1 LQLQDVKG
9 DTGVAAAETGRTK
22 PSSEDGRA
30 APSRPP
36 RGSEVDLAAR
46 IAALEQARAVAEA
59 ANQAKTRFLMGL
71 SHEIRTPLNAIHGYA
86 QLLERGAALSPAE
99 AGRIIRRSSEHLADL
114 VEGLLDISRIES
126 GVLKLNRETVALR
139 ALLEQV
145 AAMFRIEA
153 GNRGLEFNYK
163 PAANLPTWVLAD
175 ERRLRQV
182 LINLLSNAIKYTP
195 AGSVTLSVRY
205 RSMVAEFEVAD
216 TGIGIAPEDAERIFQ
231 PFDRGGG
238 RAAGV
243 APGIGLGL
251 ALSRMLAH
259 VMGGDISVK
268 AAPGG
273 GSIFVL
279 KLLLPQPNAQ
289 PEAEAQGLPIG
300 YEGRPRTILAI
311 DDDPGQLALWQE
323 LLRPIG
329 FNLFVAGSG
338 GAGLSL
344 AELGKPDVVLLDVSM
359 PGLSGWDVARRLRER
374 FGRNLVILMVS
385 GNASELVGA
394 VGDGLHDGF
403 VLKPVDQQQLFAMLR
418 RHLGLVWRHEA
429 AAAAPIA
436 SQMLPATAK
445 AYLIELARLA
455 RTGRVRDLSASLA
468 QLAAAV
474 PQAAALVARLT
485 TVLDDYD
492 LATFQKLLAEQ
503 RADGAPEGPEGDPIS

>member
-1 LQLQDVKG
+1 MP
-9 DTGVAAAETGRTK
+9 ARRAEL
-22 PSSEDGRA
+22 
-30 APSRPP
+30 
-36 RGSEVDLAAR
+36 DLPAQ
-46 IAALEQARAVAEA
+46 IAALEQARDVAIA

-126 GVLKLNRETVALR
+126 GVLKLNRETVPLR
-139 ALLEQV
+139 TLLEQV
-145 AAMFRIEA
+145 AAMFRVEA
-153 GNRGLEFNYK
+153 GNKGLAFEYSA
-163 PAANLPTWVLAD
+163 AANLPNWVLAD

-231 PFDRGGG
+231 PFDRGSG

-259 VMGGDISVK
+259 VMGGDISVQ

-273 GSIFVL
+273 GSRFVL
-279 KLLLPQPNAQ
+279 KLLLPQPNIL
-289 PEAEAQGLPIG
+289 PETAAQGLPIG

-344 AELGKPDVVLLDVSM
+344 AELGKPDLVLLDVSM
-359 PGLSGWDVARRLRER
+359 PGLNGWDVARQLRAR
-374 FGRNLVILMVS
+374 FGRDLMILMVS
-385 GNASELVGA
+385 GNTSELVGA
-394 VGDGLHDGF
+394 AGDDVHDGF
-403 VLKPVDQQQLFAMLR
+403 VLKPVDQAQLFASLR
-418 RHLGLVWRHEA
+418 RHLGLVWRHEGAPA
-429 AAAAPIA
+429 ATDAPA
-436 SQMLPATAK
+436 QLPAESQL
-445 AYLIELARLA
+445 YLDELARLA
-455 RTGRVRDLSASLA
+455 RTGRVRALSAQLA
-468 QLAAAV
+468 EFAAAV
-474 PQAAALVARLT
+474 PQAAGLTARLGRA
-485 TVLDDYD
+485 LDDYD
-492 LATFQKLLAEQ
+492 LALFGKLLADQQLHQQIESE
-503 RADGAPEGPEGDPIS
+503 PTP

>member
-1 LQLQDVKG
+1 MTAAG
-9 DTGVAAAETGRTK
+9 TGI
-22 PSSEDGRA
+22 EDGTGNDASAAPPRLSRRA
-30 APSRPP
+30 AP
-36 RGSEVDLAAR
+36 DLAAQLV
-46 IAALEQARAVAEA
+46 AAEQARAAAEA

-126 GVLKLNRETVALR
+126 GVLKLNRETVGLR

-153 GNRGLEFNYK
+153 GNKGLAFKYN
-163 PAANLPTWVLAD
+163 PAPNLPAWVLAD

-216 TGIGIAPEDAERIFQ
+216 TGIGIAPEDVERIFQ

-251 ALSRMLAH
+251 ALSRMLTQ
-259 VMGGDISVK
+259 VMGGEITVK
-268 AAPGG
+268 AVPSG
-273 GSIFVL
+273 GSRFLL
-279 KLLLPQPNAQ
+279 KLLLPQPNAL
-289 PEAEAQGLPIG
+289 PETEAPGLPIG

-338 GAGLSL
+338 IAGLSL
-344 AELGKPDVVLLDVSM
+344 AELGKPDAVLLDVSM
-359 PGLSGWDVARRLRER
+359 PGLNGWDVARRLRER
-374 FGRNLVILMVS
+374 FGRDIVILMVS
-385 GNASELVGA
+385 GNADELVGA

-403 VLKPVDQQQLFAMLR
+403 VLKPVDQHQLFAMLR
-418 RHLGLVWRHEA
+418 RHLGLVWQHEGIDAVVEA
-429 AAAAPIA
+429 ATSLPVAAHIHLAA
-436 SQMLPATAK
+436 
-445 AYLIELARLA
+445 LARLA
-455 RTGRVRDLSASLA
+455 RTGRVRDLTAGL
-468 QLAAAV
+468 
-474 PQAAALVARLT
+474 AALVAAAPEAAGLAARLT
-485 TVLDDYD
+485 KALDDYD
-492 LATFQKLLAEQ
+492 LAAFQMLLAEQ
-503 RADGAPEGPEGDPIS
+503 SLPDAPEGEPKP

>member
-1 LQLQDVKG
+1 VTAAGSGTDDGTG
-9 DTGVAAAETGRTK
+9 DDLPAART
-22 PSSEDGRA
+22 
-30 APSRPP
+30 RPP
-36 RGSEVDLAAR
+36 HRAEPDMAARLAAMD
-46 IAALEQARAVAEA
+46 QARAAAEA
-59 ANQAKTRFLMGL
+59 ANQAKTHFLMGL

-126 GVLKLNRETVALR
+126 GVLKLNRETVGLR
-139 ALLEQV
+139 AMLEQV

-153 GNRGLEFNYK
+153 GNKGLEFAYN
-163 PAANLPTWVLAD
+163 AAPNLPAWVLAD

-216 TGIGIAPEDAERIFQ
+216 TGIGIAPEDVERIFQ

-259 VMGGDISVK
+259 VMGGEISVK
-268 AAPGG
+268 SVASG
-273 GSIFVL
+273 GSRFVL
-279 KLLLPQPNAQ
+279 RVLLPQPNAQ
-289 PEAEAQGLPIG
+289 PEAEAPGLPIG

-344 AELGKPDVVLLDVSM
+344 AELGKPDAVLLDVSM
-359 PGLSGWDVARRLRER
+359 PGLNGWDVARRLRER
-374 FGRNLVILMVS
+374 FGRDILILMVS
-385 GNASELVGA
+385 GNADELVGA

-403 VLKPVDQQQLFAMLR
+403 VLKPVDQHQLFATLR
-418 RHLGLVWRHEA
+418 RHLGLVWRHEGMEA
-429 AAAAPIA
+429 VMAAPIA
-436 SQMLPATAK
+436 LSASAHVHLAS
-445 AYLIELARLA
+445 LARLA
-455 RTGRVRDLSASLA
+455 RTGRVRDLSAGLNA
-468 QLAAAV
+468 LVEAE
-474 PQAAALVARLT
+474 PDAAALAARLT
-485 TVLDDYD
+485 TALDDYD
-492 LATFQKLLAEQ
+492 LAAFQKLLAEQ
-503 RADGAPEGPEGDPIS
+503 QLSDGPEGEQTP